1 MTAGAQ
7 GALRRAA
14 GLLRDRQQAAAFRRA
29 VLTAPHPGMVTV
41 GDLRTGGFE
50 VPGAG
55 LGPESIVYVAGAG
68 PDGGVAPG
76 LVARFGCTVHLYD
89 ADPRA
94 AEHVARVAAREPR
107 VAFQPVALWD
117 SETTVTVHAPRL
129 GGYQAHRPTDLRG
142 SHESFSAPARS
153 LARALEDEGHD
164 HVDLLCVAVDGAEY
178 RLVDHILRSGIDVR
192 ALCLRWGQPAPLE
205 RVLESLGRL
214 RAAGYEPVARS
225 GDAAAWKTTLVR
237 GSAAQPLTR

>member
-29 VLTAPHPGMVTV
+29 VIAAPLSGMVTI
-41 GDLRTGGFE
+41 GDLRGGGFE
-50 VPGAG
+50 VPGAN
-55 LGPESIVYVAGAG
+55 LGPDSVVYVAGAG

-76 LVARFGCTVHLYD
+76 IVARFGCTVHLSD

-117 SETTVTVHAPRL
+117 SEGTVTVHAPRL

-153 LARALEDEGHD
+153 LEHALEQEGQD
-164 HVDLLCVAVDGAEY
+164 HVDLLCVAVGGAEY
-178 RLVDHILRSGIDVR
+178 RLVDHILRAGIDVR
-192 ALCLRWGQPAPLE
+192 ALCLRWAQPAPLE

-214 RAAGYEPVARS
+214 RGAGFEPVARS
-225 GDAAAWKTTLVR
+225 GDAAAWKTTLIR
-237 GSAAQPLTR
+237 R

>member
-29 VLTAPHPGMVTV
+29 VIAAPLPGLVTV
-41 GDLRTGGFE
+41 GDVRAGGFE
-50 VPGAG
+50 VPGDA
-55 LGPESIVYVAGAG
+55 LDASSVVYVAGTG

-76 LVARFGCTVHLYD
+76 IVARFGCTVHLYD

-117 SETTVTVHAPRL
+117 TDGTVTVHAPRL

-153 LARALEDEGHD
+153 LAGALEEEGHT

-178 RLVDHILRSGIDVR
+178 RLVDHILRTPVDVR
-192 ALCLRWGQPAPLE
+192 ALCLRWAQPAPLE

-214 RAAGYEPVARS
+214 RGAGFEPVARS
-225 GDAAAWKTTLVR
+225 GDALAWKTTLVR
-237 GSAAQPLTR
+237 R

>member
-29 VLTAPHPGMVTV
+29 VVTAPHPGMVVV
-41 GDLRTGGFE
+41 GDLRTSGFE
-50 VPGAG
+50 VPATD
-55 LGPESIVYVAGAG
+55 LHEHSVVYVAGAG
-68 PDGGVAPG
+68 SDGGVAPG
-76 LVARFGCTVHLYD
+76 IVARFGCTVHLYD

-117 SETTVTVHAPRL
+117 GAATLTVHAPRL
-129 GGYQAHRPTDLRG
+129 GGYQAHRPADMLG

-153 LARALEDEGHD
+153 LAAALVQDGHD

-178 RLVDHILRSGIDVR
+178 RLVDHILRDGVDVR
-192 ALCLRWGQPAPLE
+192 ALCLRWAQPAPLE

-214 RAAGYEPVARS
+214 RGAGYEPVARS
-225 GDAAAWKTTLVR
+225 GDAAAWKTSLVR
-237 GSAAQPLTR
+237 RA

>member
-29 VLTAPHPGMVTV
+29 VVIAPHPGMIVI

-50 VPGAG
+50 VPGAA
-55 LGPESIVYVAGAG
+55 LGPESVVYVAGAG

-76 LVARFGCTVHLYD
+76 IVARFGCTVHLYD

-117 SETTVTVHAPRL
+117 HAGTVTVHAPRL
-129 GGYQAHRPTDLRG
+129 RGYQAHRPADLRG

-153 LARALEDEGHD
+153 LVQALADDGHD
-164 HVDLLCVAVDGAEY
+164 TVDLLCVAVDGAEY
-178 RLVDHILRSGIDVR
+178 RLVDHILRAPVDVR
-192 ALCLRWGQPAPLE
+192 ALCLRWAQPAPLE

-214 RAAGYEPVARS
+214 RGAGYEPVARS
-225 GDAAAWKTTLVR
+225 GDAGAWKTTLVR
-237 GSAAQPLTR
+237 V